1 MKLSKEIIRQK
12 SKKSKEIIELFSK
25 KSKEKQHLKYHKIN
39 YFCIFK
45 INKNACLMCS
55 TVIYIVLLLIG
66 IVGYAYFLY
75 VEIRN
80 NKLREEGKEIR
91 KKLDL
96 IAVFSALMVLPVMHL
111 TEKWLSLYITSEI
124 AMFFFQIFVLMVLLL
139 AIGIPVRRI
148 AKR

>member
-1 MKLSKEIIRQK
+1 MW
-12 SKKSKEIIELFSK
+12 
-25 KSKEKQHLKYHKIN
+25 
-39 YFCIFK
+39 
-45 INKNACLMCS
+45 S
-55 TVIYIVLLLIG
+55 TIIYIVLLLIG

-80 NKLREEGKEIR
+80 NKLREEGKEVR

-111 TEKWLSLYITSEI
+111 TEKWLSPYFTSEI
-124 AMFFFQIFVLMVLLL
+124 AMFFFQILVLMVLLL